1 LPQDA
6 VVRPRRAI
14 EDVWNVGSG
23 RAGAE
28 RVSAARRRWRRCA
41 AALGLAAAGAIA
53 VAAPAAAQTGTGG
66 AAPVA
71 PEQAPAEQRL
81 VRAPAPT
88 ANLYGTP
95 APRIKRFACRS
106 ACAAGGLARP
116 GSLVRVTGRGLRRV
130 DEVLFL
136 GTDVEAADDASVAP
150 RRATRRSL
158 VARVPR
164 TAVTG
169 RLAVARADG
178 TRSPATAVPLTV
190 EPLPPALPAGVI
202 DAEAQGHKV
211 FFGAQRPAELSY
223 VIGGTNTTEVQV
235 ELVRG
240 ADGAAIA
247 SWAPGVVEPGV
258 PQTVQWDGT
267 AAGKVQ
273 RDGVYQFRV
282 TATDAAGGRAV
293 SAQEPAAP
301 VDADAPG
308 AFNFLGYRFPV
319 AGAHDFGDFAA
330 SFGGGRGHQ
339 GHDVFAKCGTPIVA
353 ARGGVVQFKQYH
365 SRAGYYLVI
374 DGDRT
379 GVDFVYMH
387 LREAALVDKDE
398 RVKTGQLIGFVGDS
412 GRAHGCHL
420 HFEEWTS
427 PGWYTGGKPFD
438 PLPDLRVW
446 DAQS

>member
-1 LPQDA
+1 MPLIA
-6 VVRPRRAI
+6 VVRPCRGT
-14 EDVWNVGSG
+14 EDVGN
-23 RAGAE
+23 AGAG
-28 RVSAARRRWRRCA
+28 RWRRRLA
-41 AALGLAAAGAIA
+41 AAGLAAATLCAG
-53 VAAPAAAQTGTGG
+53 AAPAAAQTGG

-71 PEQAPAEQRL
+71 PQETTVPKRV

-106 ACAAGGLARP
+106 ACAEGTSARP
-116 GSLVRVTGRGLRRV
+116 GSLVRISGRGLKKV
-130 DEVLFL
+130 EEVLFL
-136 GTDVEAADDASVAP
+136 GADADAVDDTSVAP
-150 RRATRRSL
+150 RRATRRTL

-164 TAVTG
+164 TAATG
-169 RLAVARADG
+169 RLAVALADG
-178 TRSPATAVPLTV
+178 TRSAATAQPLTV
-190 EPLPPALPAGVI
+190 DAQPTPLPAGVI

-223 VIGGTNTTEVQV
+223 VVGGDEPAEVQV

-240 ADGAAIA
+240 ADGVPIA
-247 SWAPGVVEPGV
+247 SWTPGVVAPGV

-282 TATDAAGGRAV
+282 SAVDASGVRAV

-301 VDADAPG
+301 VDAHAPG

-319 AGAHDFGDFAA
+319 AGAHDFGEFAA

-339 GHDVFAKCGTPIVA
+339 GHDVFAACGTPIVA
-353 ARGGVVQFKQYH
+353 ARGGVVEFKQYH

-379 GVDFVYMH
+379 GIDFVYMH
-387 LREAALVDKDE
+387 LREAALVGKGE
-398 RVKTGQLIGFVGDS
+398 RVKTGQLIGFVGDT
-412 GRAHGCHL
+412 GRASGCHL
-420 HFEEWTS
+420 HFEEWTA
-427 PGWYTGGKPFD
+427 PGWYAGGKPFD
-438 PLPDLRVW
+438 PLPDLRAW